1 MNSPFRRGIVV
12 EPFGISLGFSSQP
25 HLAVQI
31 APRFLFQA
39 VQGQPTDLILNGCI
53 ESLGLVCVLKGPEPP
68 PASGR
73 KDRDAWTMPTTIDDP
88 TILLEIAAALQR
100 RLSRAE
106 SIPQELRN
114 EVRNLTFAM
123 WVERVQGGGSY
134 FRDASSDWFTARNQL
149 GIPSDL
155 LL

>member
-68 PASGR
+68 PPPG
-73 KDRDAWTMPTTIDDP
+73 
-88 TILLEIAAALQR
+88 
-100 RLSRAE
+100 
-106 SIPQELRN
+106 
-114 EVRNLTFAM
+114 
-123 WVERVQGGGSY
+123 
-134 FRDASSDWFTARNQL
+134 
-149 GIPSDL
+149 
-155 LL
+155 